1 MPKWSWRKLQ
11 VQTATCPVL
20 LTRMGTKI
28 KQKQLE
34 IRVFMPKDLKLGI
47 LDFLFDVIVTFN
59 GAIKNIIMLRLL
71 FYTK

>member
-1 MPKWSWRKLQ
+1 
-11 VQTATCPVL
+11 
-20 LTRMGTKI
+20 MGSKI

-34 IRVFMPKDLKLGI
+34 VRVFMPKDLKLGI

-71 FYTK
+71 FYKKKMF